1 MTVAPGFKT
10 MLIAFLLAAAFSPPS
25 AGATVQT
32 QASPDETVC
41 KTKRASTSRVP
52 VRLCAPRKE
61 WDKRARDSQEFIEN
75 ARRPG
80 TGGT

>member
-1 MTVAPGFKT
+1 MP
-10 MLIAFLLAAAFSPPS
+10 IALLLATVLQAPS
-25 AGATVQT
+25 TTATVQG
-32 QASPDETVC
+32 AANPDEVIC
-41 KTKRASTSRVP
+41 KTKKSSTSRVP
-52 VRLCAPRKE
+52 VRLCAQRKE